1 MNEENRKLAYQNIER
16 DVRHFMSYMMNR
28 EWDSFFKNAVSLGGF
43 SSLAG
48 LMKLVDERKEF
59 MRYETYEG
67 TGF

>member
-1 MNEENRKLAYQNIER
+1 
-16 DVRHFMSYMMNR
+16 MSYMMNR